1 MKQQKSFW
9 GRIKF
14 APAII
19 IGAMLV
25 ISMTPMFAVAASS
38 WDQFQKDEQNSG
50 WTTDLAP
57 QNATKAWKV
66 YTHTDGWKMSGVDVA
81 PIAVDGKVF
90 VIDARSYVWAFDAKS
105 GDIEWVKLLSCGG
118 WEFQLATP
126 AYGEGKL
133 FFATND
139 GHVYALNPESGHTR
153 WSKKIAETYDQL
165 NTPVTYADGKVY
177 VGTYKSD
184 NGDNST
190 GVYYCLNATTGKVV
204 WTRTS
209 DTGKGYY
216 WTGACVIGDYLVY
229 GDRASVVTSV
239 YKNNGTAIDA
249 INITTSAKIPF
260 NKSNAG
266 GIRSSV
272 AYSEGFC
279 YFTSEGGYVWAIGF
293 NESTGEFTEE
303 GWAFAVDDEI
313 GYAASTPAIYDG
325 QVYMGAGKYSTGGKF
340 YCLDQADNGTEIWN
354 LTVNGGIKA
363 SPAIS
368 VQHGKPYIYFTT
380 NFKNSSV
387 YCVDDTGNEMWNYTT
402 EEANSSAGY
411 ILQGVAIYDGYVYFG
426 NDGGYVYGLNE
437 SGPTILWEG
446 NVTLTENTS
455 FNVTAHNSGNSYELN
470 RTNALGALDA
480 AAETGEFNYSV
491 SDEWYASF
499 GLFVDSIADVEST
512 GAENWLYWVNYPNES
527 IPEVGVTQY
536 EVKEGDVVTYFYG
549 DGNVTPA
556 NASKVIKIQV
566 HTNESGPTIL
576 WEGNVTLTENTSF
589 NVTAHNS
596 GNSYELNR
604 TNALGALD
612 AAAETGK
619 FNYSVSDE
627 WYASFGLFVDSIA
640 DVESTGAENWLY
652 WVNYPNESIPEV
664 GVTQY
669 EVKEGD
675 VVTYFYG
682 DGNVTPANASKVIK
696 IRVHT
701 GGPAIFDTGTS
712 LNPYPSISGTH
723 NGTITPNKTIPVNRL
738 FTYPCAGT
746 GGHTE
751 FVRIWDDDVD
761 VNATWQGYTEDW
773 HNLTFNKPFS
783 LEPNKTYNYTIRTGS
798 YPQIHH
804 IDTLATVNGEI
815 NCTRFVDGNGKEYH
829 AMIPAI
835 MLWKE

>member
-57 QNATKAWKV
+57 HNATKAWKV

-105 GDIEWVKLLSCGG
+105 GEIEWVKALSCRGNQ
-118 WEFQLATP
+118 FQLATP

-133 FFATND
+133 FLATND

-177 VGTYKSD
+177 VGTYKSE
-184 NGDNST
+184 NGKNST
-190 GVYYCLNATTGKVV
+190 GVYYCLNATTGEVV

-260 NKSNAG
+260 NKSDAG

-325 QVYMGAGKYSTGGKF
+325 RVYMGAGKYSTGGKF

-387 YCVDDTGNEMWNYTT
+387 YCVDYTGNEMWNYTT

-437 SGPTILWEG
+437 SGPTVLWEG
-446 NVTLTENTS
+446 NVTLTENTT
-455 FNVTAHNSGNSYELN
+455 FNVTAHNSGKSYELN

-499 GLFVDSIADVEST
+499 GSFMVDSIADVEST

-549 DGNVTPA
+549 DWNVTPA
-556 NASKVIKIQV
+556 NASKVLKIQ
-566 HTNESGPTIL
+566 
-576 WEGNVTLTENTSF
+576 
-589 NVTAHNS
+589 
-596 GNSYELNR
+596 
-604 TNALGALD
+604 
-612 AAAETGK
+612 
-619 FNYSVSDE
+619 
-627 WYASFGLFVDSIA
+627 
-640 DVESTGAENWLY
+640 
-652 WVNYPNESIPEV
+652 
-664 GVTQY
+664 
-669 EVKEGD
+669 
-675 VVTYFYG
+675 
-682 DGNVTPANASKVIK
+682 
-696 IRVHT
+696 VHT

-751 FVRIWDDDVD
+751 FVRIWGDDVD

-773 HNLTFNKPFS
+773 HNLTFDKPFS

>member
-1 MKQQKSFW
+1 M
-9 GRIKF
+9 
-14 APAII
+14 
-19 IGAMLV
+19 
-25 ISMTPMFAVAASS
+25 AA
-38 WDQFQKDEQNSG
+38 
-50 WTTDLAP
+50 
-57 QNATKAWKV
+57 
-66 YTHTDGWKMSGVDVA
+66 GVDVV
-81 PIAVDGKVF
+81 PIVVDGKVF
-90 VIDARSYVWAFDAKS
+90 VIDEVGYVWAFDAKS
-105 GDIEWVKLLSCGG
+105 GEIEWVKSLSCRGNQ
-118 WEFQLATP
+118 FQLATP

-133 FFATND
+133 FLATND
-139 GHVYALNPESGHTR
+139 GHVYALNPEGGHVR

-177 VGTYKSD
+177 VGSYKSD

-190 GVYYCLNATTGKVV
+190 GVYYCLNATTGEVV
-204 WTRTS
+204 WNRTS

-239 YKNNGTAIDA
+239 YTNNGTAIDA

-260 NKSNAG
+260 NNSDAG

-272 AYSEGFC
+272 AYSEGSC

-325 QVYMGAGKYSTGGKF
+325 RVYMGAGKYSTGGKL

-387 YCVDDTGNEMWNYTT
+387 YCVDEARNEMWNYTT

-437 SGPTILWEG
+437 SGPTVLWEG

-455 FNVTAHNSGNSYELN
+455 FNVTAHNSGDSYELN

-480 AAETGEFNYSV
+480 AAEIGEFNYSV
-491 SDEWYASF
+491 SDEWYASYGSF
-499 GLFVDSIADVEST
+499 MVDSITDVENA

-527 IPEVGVTQY
+527 IPDVGVNRY
-536 EVKEGDVVTYFYG
+536 DVKEGDAVTYYYG

-566 HTNESGPTIL
+566 HTS
-576 WEGNVTLTENTSF
+576 
-589 NVTAHNS
+589 
-596 GNSYELNR
+596 
-604 TNALGALD
+604 
-612 AAAETGK
+612 
-619 FNYSVSDE
+619 
-627 WYASFGLFVDSIA
+627 
-640 DVESTGAENWLY
+640 
-652 WVNYPNESIPEV
+652 
-664 GVTQY
+664 
-669 EVKEGD
+669 
-675 VVTYFYG
+675 
-682 DGNVTPANASKVIK
+682 
-696 IRVHT
+696 
-701 GGPAIFDTGTS
+701 GPAIFDTSTS
-712 LNPYPSISGTH
+712 LNPYPCISGTH
-723 NGTITPNKTIPVNRL
+723 NGTITPNKTITVNRL

-751 FVRIWDDDVD
+751 FVRIWGNEVD

-773 HNLTFNKPFS
+773 HNLTFDKPFS

-804 IDTLATVNGEI
+804 IGTLATANGEI

-835 MLWKE
+835 KLWKE